1 MQCMNIE
8 QIYKREALIN
18 FLREKKEKT
27 RRREKRKV
35 TLKVYNNDLLSQFN
49 LEIIERETFFY
60 C

>member
-1 MQCMNIE
+1 MNIE

-35 TLKVYNNDLLSQFN
+35 KLKVYNNDLLSQFN
-49 LEIIERETFFY
+49 LEIIERETFF
-60 C
+60 